1 MPFRIGYFLF
11 NDAVLNVFH
20 NLKVRLN
27 SAVQPA
33 TGPGEFKDITCLYSR
48 NALPYGIFQ
57 RF

>member
-27 SAVQPA
+27 STIQLAA
-33 TGPGEFKDITCLYSR
+33 RTGKFKDITCLYSR